1 MQIFCY
7 FMQFNLHFFIC
18 CVRISWSFERGRDKM
33 DDITVMQLADKYND
47 SLKKMIDPNKI
58 EKNQNEDPVSVAKKI
73 YNNNSIDPKK
83 IDEYFNDDLKPSSLV
98 IERIKYSILYRV
110 NGIRRKISITANSD
124 GMIDYNELLKIKNII
139 GGPYIELSIEDL
151 YLILYKLS
159 KESLIDVD
167 LTSLRTSIQVNRLNR
182 EFNDKLQEFKSLR
195 KHLVKA

>member
-1 MQIFCY
+1 
-7 FMQFNLHFFIC
+7 
-18 CVRISWSFERGRDKM
+18 
-33 DDITVMQLADKYND
+33 
-47 SLKKMIDPNKI
+47 
-58 EKNQNEDPVSVAKKI
+58 
-73 YNNNSIDPKK
+73 
-83 IDEYFNDDLKPSSLV
+83 
-98 IERIKYSILYRV
+98 
-110 NGIRRKISITANSD
+110 
-124 GMIDYNELLKIKNII
+124 MIDYNELLKIKNII

>member
-1 MQIFCY
+1 M
-7 FMQFNLHFFIC
+7 
-18 CVRISWSFERGRDKM
+18 S
-33 DDITVMQLADKYND
+33 
-47 SLKKMIDPNKI
+47 
-58 EKNQNEDPVSVAKKI
+58 
-73 YNNNSIDPKK
+73 
-83 IDEYFNDDLKPSSLV
+83 
-98 IERIKYSILYRV
+98 
-110 NGIRRKISITANSD
+110 
-124 GMIDYNELLKIKNII
+124 MIDYNELLKIKNII

>member
-1 MQIFCY
+1 M
-7 FMQFNLHFFIC
+7 
-18 CVRISWSFERGRDKM
+18 
-33 DDITVMQLADKYND
+33 
-47 SLKKMIDPNKI
+47 
-58 EKNQNEDPVSVAKKI
+58 
-73 YNNNSIDPKK
+73 
-83 IDEYFNDDLKPSSLV
+83 
-98 IERIKYSILYRV
+98 
-110 NGIRRKISITANSD
+110 
-124 GMIDYNELLKIKNII
+124 KIKNII

>member
-1 MQIFCY
+1 MIKIIVTSAGRGPGINFCRSL
-7 FMQFNLHFFIC
+7 NLLK
-18 CVRISWSFERGRDKM
+18 R
-33 DDITVMQLADKYND
+33 DDIYIIGLESN
-47 SLKKMIDPNKI
+47 
-58 EKNQNEDPVSVAKKI
+58 
-73 YNNNSIDPKK
+73 
-83 IDEYFNDDLKPSSLV
+83 
-98 IERIKYSILYRV
+98 KYSILYRV
-110 NGIRRKISITANSD
+110 NGVRRKISINANSD

-182 EFNDKLQEFKSLR
+182 EFNDKLQEFKSFR